1 MAKKEKI
8 QYPNP
13 EFWRAKD
20 EMNWDKQ
27 KENLLEVGGIFWD
40 MLKET
45 DWKAFGQ
52 GWLNTLKADGERIKG
67 EYADFTFTLD
77 KGRPQQQRIY
87 SKYNS

>member
-13 EFWRAKD
+13 EFWKAKD

-40 MLKET
+40 MLKAT

-52 GWLNTLKADGERIKG
+52 GLSLIH
-67 EYADFTFTLD
+67 
-77 KGRPQQQRIY
+77 I
-87 SKYNS
+87 